1 MALALAYFA
10 AVNLAAF
17 AAFGWD
23 KRCAMAGAR
32 RIPEKTLLSLAAA
45 GGGLGAVLAQRAF
58 RHKTRKQPFAAWL
71 GLILTLH
78 AFALLAVAVLIWRG

>member
-1 MALALAYFA
+1 MALALAYLA

-45 GGGLGAVLAQRAF
+45 GGGLGAVLAQQLF
-58 RHKTRKQPFAAWL
+58 RHKTRKQPFANLLVAIFAAQA
-71 GLILTLH
+71 IL
-78 AFALLAVAVLIWRG
+78 ALVLLSRQG

>member
-23 KRCAMAGAR
+23 KRCAMAG
-32 RIPEKTLLSLAAA
+32 
-45 GGGLGAVLAQRAF
+45 GLGSVLAQQTF
-58 RHKTRKQPFAAWL
+58 RHKTRKQPFAN
-71 GLILTLH
+71 ILV
-78 AFALLAVAVLIWRG
+78 AIFASQALLALVLIARQD